1 MRDVAKVL
9 MAAAIGTAIGGAV
22 VSSWS
27 VSDVAPM
34 APGASAPRD
43 AARPSAPASAASA
56 TQGERRAIAPPA
68 DETATADRDRAEGS
82 LFTDRL
88 RAFATAEIARGW
100 RELRTDDVPAD
111 IVERGLRDYED
122 LLRTRA
128 HWFGR
133 SVAEQRNEAERK
145 TSLLASDDLVAMLA
159 GIGGDEPEAK
169 ALVASDRF
177 ASLFAPRGGG
187 SAVDGTTLARDGK
200 VADGSVVAF
209 PAGVFAVQ
217 DFARGN
223 DPYPVDLTVRGAGMD
238 ATLLV
243 VDEQNP
249 RGPVHR
255 LAIEDCTVF
264 AGGLMDARTGPA
276 VVSLTRVRLIGFD
289 TGAGGSCGLYVE
301 QTALRAVGCRFES
314 GYGANPGG
322 YANLLRSSKARLVR
336 FERSSFERVS
346 LANANTDTVRFI
358 DCTLVDMLDAQPA
371 QPTFRNCRYTTI
383 AEEKRWD
390 ADYRRRD
397 LNALF
402 PQWKERLQGR

>member
-1 MRDVAKVL
+1 
-9 MAAAIGTAIGGAV
+9 
-22 VSSWS
+22 
-27 VSDVAPM
+27 
-34 APGASAPRD
+34 
-43 AARPSAPASAASA
+43 
-56 TQGERRAIAPPA
+56 
-68 DETATADRDRAEGS
+68 
-82 LFTDRL
+82 
-88 RAFATAEIARGW
+88 
-100 RELRTDDVPAD
+100 VPAD

-133 SVAEQRNEAERK
+133 SAAEQRNEAERK

-243 VDEQNP
+243 VDAQ
-249 RGPVHR
+249 RARSAMQRFAV
-255 LAIEDCTVF
+255 EDCTVF
-264 AGGLMDARTGPA
+264 VDNALTDVRGQAA
-276 VVSLTRVRLIGFD
+276 VLSLKRVRFVGFD
-289 TGAGGSCGLYVE
+289 CGAGSCVAFYLSSC
-301 QTALRAVGCRFES
+301 ALHAVDCRFES
-314 GYGANPGG
+314 GYGRHPQG
-322 YANLLRSSKARLVR
+322 YANVPAGQRRVPRTFRSLHLRSRRSSKCEWTQRAVHQLHARR
-336 FERSSFERVS
+336 
-346 LANANTDTVRFI
+346 
-358 DCTLVDMLDAQPA
+358 DALGSA
-371 QPTFRNCRYTTI
+371 TGPTFLNCRYATI
-383 AEEKRWD
+383 AEDKKWN
-390 ADYRRRD
+390 ADCRRRD
-397 LNALF
+397 LNVLF